1 MSLIDEDQVEIQC
14 INWFKDLGYKYKSGY
29 VNFVNL
35 EIILYKIDW
44 LYLHSSGHKRINYQW
59 IDNNNGVIDDLE
71 LSAIRLSENSF
82 ANLQDS
88 VFITGENQSNLF
100 FGKATSPPEL
110 DDGDYS
116 LVLTFTDQALNI
128 DTLILTNFTIDRT
141 GPEYDNPLF
150 ISAITSV
157 YRNTYLEQNFPASSY
172 YWNRNSTEIGV
183 TVDLPTDSSLLG
195 GSIQL
200 KGKVGNGSYQDLGPI
215 ESIPLKGD
223 IKFREKKI
231 ESENT
236 ALLII
241 DVQKGEYNKEFIKN
255 NPNEKYLFD
264 RIKNKVIPN
273 GKKLIESCRNKK
285 IEVIYTVVESLTLDG
300 RDRGLDYKISGIFA
314 AKGSWQAEVVDE
326 LKPLKNE
333 IIIPKT
339 SSSLFNST
347 NFEYVLRN
355 LSIQYLLVMG
365 IVTDQCVETAV
376 RDGCDRG
383 FLVTLIE
390 DACATHSQQRHDE
403 SLIGIKGY
411 CRIRKTEEI
420 LEEIA

>member
-1 MSLIDEDQVEIQC
+1 M
-14 INWFKDLGYKYKSGY
+14 INKK
-29 VNFVNL
+29 
-35 EIILYKIDW
+35 
-44 LYLHSSGHKRINYQW
+44 H
-59 IDNNNGVIDDLE
+59 
-71 LSAIRLSENSF
+71 
-82 ANLQDS
+82 
-88 VFITGENQSNLF
+88 
-100 FGKATSPPEL
+100 
-110 DDGDYS
+110 
-116 LVLTFTDQALNI
+116 
-128 DTLILTNFTIDRT
+128 
-141 GPEYDNPLF
+141 
-150 ISAITSV
+150 
-157 YRNTYLEQNFPASSY
+157 
-172 YWNRNSTEIGV
+172 
-183 TVDLPTDSSLLG
+183 
-195 GSIQL
+195 
-200 KGKVGNGSYQDLGPI
+200 I

-223 IKFREKKI
+223 IKFREKTI

-300 RDRGLDYKISGIFA
+300 RDRSLDYKISGIFA

-347 NFEYVLRN
+347 NFEYVLKN

-403 SLIGIKGY
+403 SLIGVKGY
-411 CRIRKTEEI
+411 CRIRETEEV
-420 LEEIA
+420 LKEIV